1 MVAVGQYRTAL
12 IIAKDQY
19 AASYVTFRWLD
30 VTNVPDADLGT
41 FGLVIAVSLSLSL
54 SLSLCCHLANQES
67 VLSLLLD
74 AVDDDCLLVH
84 SWDDRQHLYYPPN
97 EKMDW
102 LVMFTDDSL
111 EHRHCGRIGS

>member
-1 MVAVGQYRTAL
+1 M
-12 IIAKDQY
+12 
-19 AASYVTFRWLD
+19 
-30 VTNVPDADLGT
+30 P
-41 FGLVIAVSLSLSL
+41 SLSLSL